1 MTANNDIPEGWS
13 KPKPPPK
20 EPKIEWVSI
29 EKLLDDYTIPVLAEA
44 VEKLNV
50 QTYAMRGGY
59 GYLNS
64 VTKIADQIFHLI

>member
-29 EKLLDDYTIPVLAEA
+29 EKLLDDYTIPVFCRISRKAKCPNL
-44 VEKLNV
+44 
-50 QTYAMRGGY
+50 
-59 GYLNS
+59 
-64 VTKIADQIFHLI
+64 